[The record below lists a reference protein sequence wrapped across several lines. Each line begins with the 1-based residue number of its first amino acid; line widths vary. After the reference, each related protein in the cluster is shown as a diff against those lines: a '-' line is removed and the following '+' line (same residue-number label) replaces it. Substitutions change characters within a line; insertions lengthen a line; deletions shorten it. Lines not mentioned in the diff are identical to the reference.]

1 MTDSPEEISH
11 LVPSF
16 GNEQWIAGSGIER
29 TCPLEVRYVD
39 IGSEQIDRGSGRP
52 VNVHHAGDRS
62 AARPLTGHLRLR
74 LGTEPRIHI
83 HGYIQ
88 LGFPLFRDLVDIAPH
103 VIGHEDLIGPL
114 ILAEDLLPATVCLVT
129 VLPPDLLNFGQ

>member
-16 GNEQWIAGSGIER
+16 GNEQWIPGPGIER
-29 TCPLEVRYVD
+29 TCSLEVRYVD

-52 VNVHHAGDRS
+52 INVHHAGNRS
-62 AARPLTGHLRLR
+62 TARPLTRQLRLR
-74 LGTEPRIHI
+74 LGTEPGIHI

-88 LGFPLFRDLVDIAPH
+88 LGLPLFRDLVDIPPH
-103 VIGHEDLIGPL
+103 VISHEDLIGPL
-114 ILAEDLLPATVCLVT
+114 ILAEYFLPASL
-129 VLPPDLLNFGQ
+129 